1 MNYLS
6 IGTNSLSAD
15 LFLEIKNSDGV
26 KPIGGLWAT
35 EHNNTNLNY
44 NDWVEYLCYHPY
56 VLFYH
61 QFNAAF
67 KTSRFFSIAERYVYP
82 SAICFF
88 VTDCMESSVRIS
100 AFLFFVFSITVFAT
114 CSPEFSITSTLD
126 SPSSSIFPDKKTTVL
141 KLAEVSELHPAN
153 AA

>member
-44 NDWVEYLCYHPY
+44 NDWVEYLSLIH
-56 VLFYH
+56 
-61 QFNAAF
+61 
-67 KTSRFFSIAERYVYP
+67 I
-82 SAICFF
+82 
-88 VTDCMESSVRIS
+88 
-100 AFLFFVFSITVFAT
+100 
-114 CSPEFSITSTLD
+114 
-126 SPSSSIFPDKKTTVL
+126 
-141 KLAEVSELHPAN
+141 
-153 AA
+153 

>member
-56 VLFYH
+56 VLF
-61 QFNAAF
+61 
-67 KTSRFFSIAERYVYP
+67 
-82 SAICFF
+82 
-88 VTDCMESSVRIS
+88 
-100 AFLFFVFSITVFAT
+100 L
-114 CSPEFSITSTLD
+114 
-126 SPSSSIFPDKKTTVL
+126 SSI
-141 KLAEVSELHPAN
+141 
-153 AA
+153 